1 MSYTHIF
8 NIGSKHLKLLRL
20 VNFYEKEVD
29 LLNKLLED
37 LLKKN
42 KKLYS
47 IPEAEHFQNLFI
59 VHQNHIDDLRH
70 SINVNKLMTDKEVKF
85 NAGNVNDTLVDENVK
100 IEKEVLSFEKSVM
113 ELRHDFKKFMLKNI

>member
-1 MSYTHIF
+1 MTNTQVF
-8 NIGSKHLKLLRL
+8 NISSKHLKLLRL

-42 KKLYS
+42 KELYS

-59 VHQNHIDDLRH
+59 VQHNHIDDLRQ
-70 SINVNKLMTDKEVKF
+70 SINVNKLLTDKDVRL
-85 NAGNVNDTLVDENVK
+85 NAGNVDNTLLDENLK
-100 IEKEVLSFEKSVM
+100 IEKEVLAFEKSVM
-113 ELRHDFKKFMLKNI
+113 ELRHDFKKFMLKYV